1 MRGRWVFISAFF
13 NSIVVVNCY
22 PWALISFY
30 KSYLEDRERKISQA
44 NVKLMVDVDQ
54 LDQPTVHNAVCN
66 RQLNN
71 REPNSSVSL
80 INVQ

>member
-1 MRGRWVFISAFF
+1 MQLACGSSKPLMWY
-13 NSIVVVNCY
+13 NHN
-22 PWALISFY
+22 
-30 KSYLEDRERKISQA
+30 KSYLEDKEGKNSQV

-54 LDQPTVHNAVCN
+54 LDHPTVHNAVCN